1 MIHIRTMDKQ
11 QAKERIQELRELL
24 NKANK
29 AYYQEAQPFIADKE
43 FDNYLAELNQLEQQY
58 NLTDPTSPTQRV
70 GGEPSSEFE
79 TVEHP
84 IPLLSLDNT
93 YNEEELNDFDRRVRE
108 LLGHEYFTYLVELK
122 FDGAAI
128 RLRYENGD
136 LVLGA
141 TRGDGERGDDITR
154 NIKTIKDIPLHL
166 KNDYSEVVEV
176 RGEAYMEREAFV
188 RMNEHREAQ
197 GLNAFAN
204 PRNSTAGSLKM
215 QDPREVARRPI
226 RFFSFDLLTENDQEA
241 ITQFQKMELLDQ
253 YGLPVCEHYK
263 QCSNISA
270 VHTQI
275 AEWEELRQNLPYET
289 DGVVIKVNEEKFR
302 DTLGSTS
309 KAPRW
314 AIAYKF
320 EAQQAT
326 TVLEDITLQVGRLGK
341 ITPVAELKSVELA
354 GTTVKRASL
363 HNEDEIHRKDIRIG
377 DRVVVEKAGEIIP
390 QVISVVN
397 PDRGN
402 RHPQFEMP
410 RECPACGEKLVKL
423 GEDVDWRCINPE
435 CPPQIRQ
442 RIEHFA
448 ARDAM
453 DIDGLGE
460 AVVDQL
466 VTEKLISNYAELY
479 ELSKEQLL
487 PLERMAEKSAQNL
500 LDAIEASKSQP
511 LDRIIYAIGIRF
523 VGKTVARDLANA
535 FVTMDALMKAS
546 KESIEDVESIGPK
559 IAESVVEFFNQ
570 DHNQELIAKL
580 REHGLN
586 FEMEGTQ
593 IASQKLDGKKFVLTG
608 SLPSLTR
615 KEATQLI
622 EKHGGSTTSS
632 VSGNTDYVLV
642 GVSPGSKYDKAKELD
657 IPILDQQLFLKLINE
672 KL

>member
-1 MIHIRTMDKQ
+1 MDKQ
-11 QAKERIQELRELL
+11 EAKNRVAELRQLL
-24 NKANK
+24 IKANK
-29 AYYQEAQPFIADKE
+29 AYYQDAQPFISDKE
-43 FDNYLAELNQLEQQY
+43 FDSYLAELEELEEKFE
-58 NLTDPTSPTQRV
+58 LSDPSSPTRRV

-79 TVEHP
+79 TVQHP
-84 IPLLSLDNT
+84 VPLLSLDNT

-108 LLGHEYFTYLVELK
+108 RLGHDNFTYLVELK

-128 RLRYENGD
+128 RLRYENGT

-154 NIKTIKDIPLHL
+154 NLKTIKDIPLRL
-166 KNDYSEVVEV
+166 KNDYPDVVEV

-188 RMNEHREAQ
+188 RMNEHREEQ
-197 GLNAFAN
+197 GLNPFAN

-226 RFFSFDLLTENDQEA
+226 RFFSFDLLTEDTDPN
-241 ITQFQKMELLDQ
+241 ITQYQKMELLAK
-253 YGLPVCEHYK
+253 YGLPTSDHYRK
-263 QCSNISA
+263 CTNIQQA
-270 VHTQI
+270 HTTI
-275 AEWEELRQNLPYET
+275 DEWEKLRHDLPYET

-326 TVLEDITLQVGRLGK
+326 TTLKDITLQVGRLGK
-341 ITPVAELKSVELA
+341 ITPVAELKAVELA

-390 QVISVVN
+390 QVVTIVN
-397 PDRGN
+397 PDRPD
-402 RHPQFEMP
+402 RAPRFTMP
-410 RECPACGEKLVKL
+410 KNCPACNQPLTKL
-423 GEDVDWRCINPE
+423 GEDIDWRCINPE
-435 CPPQIRQ
+435 CPPQVRQ

-448 ARDAM
+448 SRDAM

-466 VTEKLISNYAELY
+466 VTEGLINNYADLY
-479 ELSKEQLL
+479 ELSKEELL

-500 LDAIEASKSQP
+500 IDAIKKSKSQP
-511 LDRIIYAIGIRF
+511 LDRVIYAMGIRF
-523 VGKTVARDLANA
+523 VGKTVARDLANG
-535 FVTMDALMKAS
+535 FKTMDDLMQADQ
-546 KESIEDVESIGPK
+546 ESIEAVKSIGPK
-559 IAESVVEFFNQ
+559 IAQSVVTFFQQ
-570 DHNQELIAKL
+570 DHNQEIVAKL
-580 REHGLN
+580 RHHGLT
-586 FEMEGTQ
+586 FTMDEKRQ
-593 IASQKLDGKKFVLTG
+593 ASQKLAGKTFVLTG

-622 EKHGGSTTSS
+622 EKHGGKATSS
-632 VSGNTDYVLV
+632 VSGNTDYLLA
-642 GVSPGSKYDKAKELD
+642 GDSPGSKYDKAQELD
-657 IPILDQQLFLKLINE
+657 IPIIDQAAFLELIDE
-672 KL
+672 EL